1 MTGTDPKVPWSDLLP
16 SMDMDTDTRA
26 TKEIILET
34 IRATTK
40 EIIKETIKDIKATK
54 ATRVTTTMATTITT
68 NRDHLTS
75 TLSLATILDLDPLA
89 RFTMAVAVALFD
101 VEDSETQDAPGAQSG
116 VPGDGPQGRPFGSGL
131 KGLRYPPR
139 QEAPNGVKHTPS
151 TWPSGSENA
160 RRPNERPQDRWQR
173 DSSKPQHPKPNS
185 GSNYGS
191 APRERGHFNQNDAS
205 GGPSNGSRDHKLYRE
220 KHNGTT
226 HTNQPPQ
233 QPPQQAQHHS
243 QPAQPAQPVQPAQ
256 PYTHAQGY
264 AYPPEGYPQGYPSDP
279 SAYAQTPGYPPGHQA
294 TAPVSVTQA
303 QAQAQAYA
311 TAYQAYASGYQAPT
325 PSTAYYQASYPT
337 PTYQG
342 GYQSGS
348 GYPPAT
354 TAANPAYPG
363 YDYGAA
369 YTAPVYPPVP
379 VPAAGAHAPVAGYSG
394 YAQYR

>member
-1 MTGTDPKVPWSDLLP
+1 MNHHPQPHGRNSASVSN
-16 SMDMDTDTRA
+16 
-26 TKEIILET
+26 I
-34 IRATTK
+34 
-40 EIIKETIKDIKATK
+40 
-54 ATRVTTTMATTITT
+54 
-68 NRDHLTS
+68 
-75 TLSLATILDLDPLA
+75 
-89 RFTMAVAVALFD
+89 FD
-101 VEDSETQDAPGAQSG
+101 YAKNMHWDQTQDAPGAQSG
-116 VPGDGPQGRPFGSGL
+116 VPGDGPQGRPFGSGP

-160 RRPNERPQDRWQR
+160 RRPNERPQDRWQH

-243 QPAQPAQPVQPAQ
+243 QPAQPAQPVQPVQ